1 MRQHRFHPPHE
12 VEDLEVIHHVD
23 RQALVLQ
30 IRALGKAVEHL
41 SAGMDEM
48 AAGLPGDSRAAVRAH
63 IDAARW
69 SLRRLW

>member
-1 MRQHRFHPPHE
+1 MRQQRTRPPHE
-12 VEDLEVIHHVD
+12 VEELEVIHHVD
-23 RQALVLQ
+23 REALVLQ

-41 SAGMDEM
+41 SAGMDEL
-48 AAGLPGDSRAAVRAH
+48 AAGLPGDSSATVRAH